1 MLNTFEKNIINL
13 LVSDDIEILTYDV
26 FNDEVI
32 GYEYKD
38 DTLGIK
44 NKTSLTSYIEEIK
57 ANIEEAYLKDFMNI
71 ISIPKLEEELKQ
83 GKEKISVTYKMLN
96 GTCFVNHVMLI
107 ENNGNKLVLVIKEK
121 QKEGILSGNK
131 SDDAKYNGLID
142 LLSDSILKIQ
152 NVFNMDEKSISNIK
166 NVEEYINSIFSIL
179 ISNYSELKTSL
190 NKTVA
195 NVTGRKEDTL
205 LIVDD
210 DKLTRTMIKKVF
222 DGEYKIAEACNGKEA
237 IEYLDS
243 NSNKGFASSSD
254 HVVGVFLDLTMP
266 VMDGFSVLE
275 YLSKKNY
282 LSKVPVI
289 IISGDYEKETKTRV
303 YNYNIADMLEK
314 PFDFEIVKHR
324 IKNFVNLYKSS
335 NSLNDLIS
343 SQNRDLKDLINPFV
357 ETYLYDYEK
366 NITKVSKYVEI
377 LSKKVALDYPEYN
390 LDEFKISKIVDA
402 VKYYDVGFYSVPRLI
417 LSKNGNFT
425 EEELKKIKEYPLFGS
440 EMINYILSLTNDE
453 GYKKIASNITKYYH
467 ENYDGTG
474 YPEGLKGDEI
484 PIESQISAVCIMYN
498 NLLRKGIS
506 DAKNVIASKNN
517 TMFNP
522 KVISSFA
529 NSITEFENIN

>member
-1 MLNTFEKNIINL
+1 MQGTFEKNIINL
-13 LVSDDIEILTYDV
+13 LVSDDIEILVYDV
-26 FNDEVI
+26 FNDEAI
-32 GYEYKD
+32 EYEYKENI
-38 DTLGIK
+38 LNIK
-44 NKTSLTSYIEEIK
+44 NKTSLTSYIDQLK
-57 ANIEEAYLKDFMNI
+57 ANIDESYLKDFMNI
-71 ISIPKLEEELKQ
+71 ISIPKLEEEKKN
-83 GKEKISVTYKMLN
+83 GNEKVMITYKTLN
-96 GTCFVNHVMLI
+96 GLIYVNHAMLI
-107 ENNGNKLVLVIKEK
+107 ENNGNKSVLVIKEK
-121 QKEGILSGNK
+121 QKTGVSVGNK
-131 SDDAKYNGLID
+131 TDDVKYTGLID

-152 NVFNMDEKSISNIK
+152 NIFNLDENSVSNIK
-166 NVEEYINSIFSIL
+166 NVEDYINSIFSVL
-179 ISNYSELKTSL
+179 ISNYSELKTAL

-237 IEYLDS
+237 IEYLDN
-243 NSNKGFASSSD
+243 NSNKGFNSSSD

-275 YLSKKNY
+275 YLSKRNY
-282 LSKVPVI
+282 LSKIPVI

-343 SQNRDLKDLINPFV
+343 SQNKDLKDLINPFV

-366 NITKVSKYVEI
+366 NISKISKYVEL
-377 LSKKVALDYPEYN
+377 LSKKVADDYPEYN
-390 LDEFKISKIVDA
+390 LDEFKISKMTDA

-425 EEELKKIKEYPLFGS
+425 EDELKKIKDYPLFGA
-440 EMINYILSLTNDE
+440 EMLNYILSLINDE

-467 ENYDGTG
+467 ENYDGSG
-474 YPEGLKGDEI
+474 YPEGLKGDDI
-484 PIESQISAVCIMYN
+484 PIEAQISAICIMHN
-498 NLLRKGIS
+498 NLLRKGIN
-506 DAKNVIASKNN
+506 DAKEVLLSKNN

-522 KVISSFA
+522 KIMSSFINVIA
-529 NSITEFENIN
+529 EEESIK